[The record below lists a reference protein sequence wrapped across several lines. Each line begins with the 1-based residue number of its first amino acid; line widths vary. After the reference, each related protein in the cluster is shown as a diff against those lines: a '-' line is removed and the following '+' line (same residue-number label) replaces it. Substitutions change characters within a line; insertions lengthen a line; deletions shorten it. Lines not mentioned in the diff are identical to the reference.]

1 MSVCVCIITCQTQFE
16 HIFLPLN
23 SQLLGNKISPIS
35 PRKPDLQI
43 ALRSKFGHNDS
54 QTPRNPKIP
63 TLGTNDM
70 KSV

>member
-1 MSVCVCIITCQTQFE
+1 MGADYSSMPSVDDERDSSFS
-16 HIFLPLN
+16 